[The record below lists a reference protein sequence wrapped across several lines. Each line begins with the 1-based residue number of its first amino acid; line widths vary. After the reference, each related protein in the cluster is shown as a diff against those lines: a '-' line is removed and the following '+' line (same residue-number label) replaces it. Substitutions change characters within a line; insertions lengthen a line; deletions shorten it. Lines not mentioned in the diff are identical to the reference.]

1 MSREDF
7 ILDHPIE
14 RELTERGVRL
24 IGGGSKKTAKCPFHE
39 DGSPSFS
46 VDTEKGLWHCFGGC
60 GGGSV
65 IDLIAMFENMNPAS
79 VLKMFGSKDYER
91 TPAQF
96 QGGDSKTEKVK
107 PVIDKIY
114 SYQNAL
120 GVEVYQAIRM
130 RPKSF
135 RQRHPDGKGGWV
147 WTMEGIERVLYRL
160 PEIIKSDTVA
170 ICEGEKDAEN
180 ITSLGFCGT
189 CNVGGAGK
197 WLDGY
202 TESIAGKDVI
212 IFGDND
218 KPGQDHVNLVFESVA
233 GKAKTV
239 KIVKFSNV
247 CKDISEYIESFKT
260 KEEAKTAIESLVE
273 DSHPF
278 LKGVSLPIFTIAEME
293 QRYQRH
299 VSNSE
304 HDSLDLGKWLP
315 KLGKKVRRLMPG
327 ELVLMMGD
335 TGTGKT
341 ALLSNLA
348 RACKPLPTLMFELE
362 LPGELLFERFVA
374 AEMQMACK
382 EVESEY
388 KKGSGAGQEVLSK
401 AFPHLFICWES
412 RQTIENLEHLIH
424 RAELKIG
431 ERPKVVIL
439 DYVQLLKGKGSNRRE
454 RIANIAEDLKVIAK
468 TTRTIIVIA
477 SQVSRPDS
485 DSPEITLH
493 DAKEAGELE
502 NSAGLVIGA
511 WRDPE
516 DKKKL
521 HLKILKNTKGYSG
534 DEILCDFDGATM
546 RITQSTGISD
556 EDVPKEEKKEADP
569 RNPHAD

>member
-1 MSREDF
+1 MSREQF
-7 ILDHPIE
+7 IADHPIE
-14 RELTERGVRL
+14 RELVERGVRL
-24 IGGGSKKTAKCPFHE
+24 IGGGFKKTAKCPFHE

-65 IDLIAMFENMNPAS
+65 IDLIAMFENMNPSS

-96 QGGDSKTEKVK
+96 QGGDSKAEKVK

-147 WTMEGIERVLYRL
+147 WTMEGVERVLYRL
-160 PEIIKSDTVA
+160 PEIIKSETVA

-202 TESIAGKDVI
+202 TESITGKDVL

-218 KPGQDHVNLVFESVA
+218 KAGLDHVNLVFESIA
-233 GKAKTV
+233 GKARTV
-239 KIVKFSNV
+239 KIIKFSNV
-247 CKDISEYIESFKT
+247 HKDITEYIESFKT
-260 KEEAKTAIESLVE
+260 KEEAKAAIESLVE

-293 QRYQRH
+293 GRYQKH
-299 VSNSE
+299 VLNSE

-401 AFPHLFICWES
+401 AFPHLFLCWES

-477 SQVSRPDS
+477 SQVSRPNS
-485 DSPEITLH
+485 DDPEITLH

-502 NSAGLVIGA
+502 NSSGLVLGA

-521 HLKILKNTKGYSG
+521 HLKILKNTKGYAG

-556 EDVPKEEKKEADP
+556 EDVPKEEKKKDDP